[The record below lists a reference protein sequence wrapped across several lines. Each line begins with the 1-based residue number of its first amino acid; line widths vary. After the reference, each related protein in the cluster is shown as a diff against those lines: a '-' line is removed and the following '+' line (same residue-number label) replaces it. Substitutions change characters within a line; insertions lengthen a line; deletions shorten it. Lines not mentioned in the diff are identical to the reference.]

1 MTLHSYTMRHGWW
14 QKFRSQS
21 RVKWIWRFFL
31 CLVILSGLANVLSND
46 SPVAC
51 EYQGQTLYPM
61 INPDLTV
68 DVSQPGGGSL
78 ALRAERIDWHDL
90 DLSNAWWAPIPYGS
104 RARNSHSSISP
115 IGQQKLKNGQILTL
129 RNRHWFGTDQS
140 GRDVLAGLLRG
151 IRISLGIGVLATLI
165 AGLIGFLIGSM
176 AGYFGDDRLILPRY
190 LKWTMIPSALVGIWY
205 GFIRRK
211 LELTEVDGWA
221 WWLQFGIGIVWIA
234 GIALAVTG
242 IGWLIWKQGKRQKS
256 AIRVD
261 FFLSR
266 IIEVLDSLPQLLLII
281 TLGAVLAR
289 DIWTFIILIGLTGWS
304 GVARMVRAETLRIRN
319 SDYIAAARISLIP
332 SGRIL
337 FRHVWP
343 QIIPIM
349 LVPLAFGVGN
359 VIIAESSL
367 SFLGIIEQSSSWGG
381 MLSEAVHMR
390 QLWWLPIFPGIAI
403 FLTVLS
409 VNILGESLRKAM
421 RVE

>member
-1 MTLHSYTMRHGWW
+1 MT
-14 QKFRSQS
+14 QA
-21 RVKWIWRFFL
+21 
-31 CLVILSGLANVLSND
+31 GLTIEVR
-46 SPVAC
+46 
-51 EYQGQTLYPM
+51 
-61 INPDLTV
+61 
-68 DVSQPGGGSL
+68 QPGGGFL
-78 ALRAERIDWHDL
+78 TLRAERIDWHEL
-90 DLSNAWWAPIPYGS
+90 DLADTWWAPIPYGN
-104 RARNSHSSISP
+104 RPRTSHSSISP
-115 IGQQKLKNGQILTL
+115 IGQQKLKNGQGLTL

-140 GRDVLAGLLRG
+140 GRDVLAGMLRG
-151 IRISLGIGVLATLI
+151 IRISLGIGLLATLI

-176 AGYFGDDRLILPRY
+176 AGYFSDDRLLLPSFM
-190 LKWTMIPSALVGIWY
+190 KWTMIPSIVIGTWY

-211 LELTEVDGWA
+211 FEFTEVTGWD
-221 WWLQFGIGIVWIA
+221 WWLQFGVGLIWLAGVGILVS
-234 GIALAVTG
+234 G
-242 IGWLIWKQGKRQKS
+242 IGWLIWKQGQQKRS
-256 AIRVD
+256 VIRID

-289 DIWTFIILIGLTGWS
+289 DIWTFITLIGLTSWS
-304 GVARMVRAETLRIRN
+304 GVARMVRAETLRIRD
-319 SDYIAAARISLIP
+319 SDYITAARISQIP
-332 SGRIL
+332 SKRIL

-381 MLSEAVHMR
+381 MLSEAVHVR

-409 VNILGESLRKAM
+409 VNVLGESLRKAM
-421 RVE
+421 AIR